1 MTLYQYGWMAWVW
14 RVFIALG
21 LAAGVPLILAGI
33 RDVSPG
39 LILTALPLVGPSLY
53 FGVVLAVRIDE
64 AGSDLLVSTL
74 LFWRRRIARDRIRP
88 AVVRTHAQGRS
99 GPIYAPR
106 SFVPVRGGPA
116 IYVDLLAT
124 IPDKRRFHEA
134 LRLAR
139 P

>member
-1 MTLYQYGWMAWVW
+1 MTIYQYGWMAWVW
-14 RVFIALG
+14 RAFIALG
-21 LAAGVPLILAGI
+21 LTAGVPLFIAGM
-33 RDVSPG
+33 RDGAPG

-64 AGSDLLVSTL
+64 AEGALLVATL

-88 AVVRTHAQGRS
+88 GVVRTHAQGRS
-99 GPIYAPR
+99 GRIYAPR

>member
-1 MTLYQYGWMAWVW
+1 MTLYEYGWIAWVW
-14 RVFIALG
+14 RAFIAVG
-21 LAAGVPLILAGI
+21 LAAGGFLLIAGA
-33 RDVSPG
+33 RDGAPG
-39 LILTALPLVGPSLY
+39 LILTGLPLVVPSLY
-53 FGVVLAVRIDE
+53 FGVVLATRIDE

-74 LFWRRRIARDRIRP
+74 LFWRRRVARDRIRP
-88 AVVRTHAQGRS
+88 GIVRTHAQSNS

-106 SFVPVRGGPA
+106 SFVPVRGGLA